1 MAGDKKEKRII
12 VLTGLA
18 VLAVM
23 AAIFA
28 FSSFNGN
35 DSGAQSGFFSNII
48 AETFVKGFAGYS
60 ATEKVETV
68 AKISLFVRKA
78 AHFTEFAAL
87 GAAVF
92 THVALTD
99 RAKRGSLR
107 MLQAALIALPFSVL
121 YAASDVVH
129 QLFVDGRAGSAVD
142 VLIDSGG
149 ALFGILLA
157 VLAFLIFKKR
167 K

>member
-35 DSGAQSGFFSNII
+35 DSGAQSGFFSNMI

-60 ATEKVETV
+60 ATEKVETKNGIADV
-68 AKISLFVRKA
+68 ADKKDNATQKSKTMIIKLHANTS
-78 AHFTEFAAL
+78 
-87 GAAVF
+87 
-92 THVALTD
+92 
-99 RAKRGSLR
+99 R
-107 MLQAALIALPFSVL
+107 M
-121 YAASDVVH
+121 
-129 QLFVDGRAGSAVD
+129 
-142 VLIDSGG
+142 
-149 ALFGILLA
+149 
-157 VLAFLIFKKR
+157 
-167 K
+167 